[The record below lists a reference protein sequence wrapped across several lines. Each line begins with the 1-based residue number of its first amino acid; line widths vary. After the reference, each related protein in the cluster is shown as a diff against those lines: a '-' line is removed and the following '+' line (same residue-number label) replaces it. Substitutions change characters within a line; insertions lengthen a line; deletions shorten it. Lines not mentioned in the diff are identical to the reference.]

1 MLNPASMEL
10 LAAWH
15 VSPLMTNVLT
25 MLRAQPRRTRII
37 ALIAGILILTL
48 LVLLVL
54 AASFPASWLK
64 ATAERH
70 LSEQIGSQVTIGA
83 VERESAFSL
92 SPIVQIADIHIPQ
105 PAWAG
110 DGDLARIET
119 VRARLPLIGML
130 FSGRAP
136 ELLSARGV
144 RLTLIRDENGR
155 KNWEQDQ
162 QEGGGDSDRADLPVT
177 RVDDA
182 VIDYRDALQ
191 QRRFVVNV
199 SISPTSGLRGSGD
212 GTVEGQAVTLR
223 LLGGP
228 MLKGKRWP
236 FDARIEGAA
245 LNMHAAGA
253 MAGPLRTDDMVFKVS
268 ANATNL
274 KLVDR
279 IIEAGLFGTQP
290 VNLRANVRHADGKWL
305 VGNLGGI
312 VGRSQFTGK
321 LEVRKVD
328 GRTKLDGD
336 ARFSQLDFDD
346 LADDRGLAQAI
357 ALERAQGQR
366 LVPNTRINIQKI
378 DRTDGRIAVQ
388 VDRILDGRRPSSLTN
403 ASAVIN
409 LEDRLLTIDPLR
421 IGLVQGTITGRAIVN
436 QRDGQPKPTVTLA
449 LDMRNSSIAA
459 LAGGGGSGGDVE
471 GRVDARVRLTGV
483 GDTIREAVGNSSGTV
498 GAVTR
503 GGSMPTRLAGLL
515 GFDIGKGL
523 FGDKDE
529 REALRCGIIRL
540 ALTNGRGNVEQ
551 LIVDTPVS
559 QTRGSGVVSFPTEQ
573 LQLTLNGAAKNEHA
587 LQLPGNANLRGTM
600 RNPVLV
606 VPEGT
611 RSVGNVLKAVGRAI
625 GGRAETA
632 PDADCQ
638 SLIAQTL
645 G

>member
-1 MLNPASMEL
+1 M
-10 LAAWH
+10 
-15 VSPLMTNVLT
+15 
-25 MLRAQPRRTRII
+25 QII
-37 ALIAGILILTL
+37 ALIAGV
-48 LVLLVL
+48 LVLLLLLMLVL

-70 LSEQIGSQVTIGA
+70 LSKQIGSQVTIGA
-83 VERESAFSL
+83 LERESTFSF
-92 SPIVQIADIHIPQ
+92 SPIVRLTNIHIPQ

-110 DGDLARIET
+110 DGDLARIKA
-119 VRARLPLIGML
+119 VRTRLPLFGMA
-130 FSGRAP
+130 FRGRPP
-136 ELLSARGV
+136 ELLSASGL
-144 RLTLIRDENGR
+144 RLTLIRTENGR

-162 QEGGGDSDRADLPVT
+162 SGNSAGDRVDLPVT
-177 RVDDA
+177 RIDDA
-182 VIDYRDALQ
+182 VIDYRDAFQ
-191 QRRFVVNV
+191 QRRFTVNL
-199 SISPTSGLRGSGD
+199 SIDPANGLRGNGE
-212 GTVEGQAVTLR
+212 GIVEGRPVTLM
-223 LLGGP
+223 LLGAP
-228 MLKGKRWP
+228 MVTGKRWP
-236 FDARIEGAA
+236 FDARIEGTA
-245 LNMHAAGA
+245 LNVHAAGA
-253 MAGPLRTDDMVFKVS
+253 MAGPLRTDDMIFKVS
-268 ANATNL
+268 AKATNL

-290 VNLRANVRHADGKWL
+290 VNLRADVRRSDGTWL
-305 VGNLGGI
+305 VGNLGGT

-328 GRTKLDGD
+328 GRTKLDGE
-336 ARFSQLDFDD
+336 ARFSQLDFED
-346 LADDRGLAQAI
+346 LADDRGQAQAI

-366 LVPNTRINIQKI
+366 LVPNTRINIRKI
-378 DRTDGRIAVQ
+378 DKTDGRITLR
-388 VDRILDGRRPSSLTN
+388 VDRILDGRRPSSLAN
-403 ASAVIN
+403 ASAVLN
-409 LEDRLLTIDPLR
+409 LDNRLLTIDPLR
-421 IGLVQGTITGRAIVN
+421 IGLTQGVITGRATVN

-503 GGSMPTRLAGLL
+503 SGSMPARLAGLL

-529 REALRCGIIRL
+529 RAALRCGIVRL
-540 ALTNGRGNVEQ
+540 ALNNGRGKVEQ

-587 LQLPGNANLRGTM
+587 LQLPGNATLRGTM
-600 RNPVLV
+600 RNPELV

-632 PDADCQ
+632 PDADCP
-638 SLIAQTL
+638 SLIARTL